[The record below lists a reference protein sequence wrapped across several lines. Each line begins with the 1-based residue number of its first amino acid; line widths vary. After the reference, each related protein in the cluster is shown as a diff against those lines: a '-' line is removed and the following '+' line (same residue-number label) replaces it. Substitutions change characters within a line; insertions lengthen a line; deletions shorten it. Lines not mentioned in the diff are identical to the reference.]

1 MDNLK
6 KKLCDFLIENEMVE
20 ENDVIRHSYS
30 THRMNNF
37 RKQNSDNNLSPTLD
51 TRCDCLGIAVKGENM
66 NSLRI
71 RKLTPRETWKLMGFD
86 DSDYDKVKNIN
97 SKAQLYK
104 QAGNSIVVNVL
115 VEILRELLKN
125 EMEGAKEI

>member
-6 KKLCDFLIENEMVE
+6 KKLCNFLIENEMVE

-115 VEILRELLKN
+115 VEILRELLKSEMKGAN
-125 EMEGAKEI
+125 EI

>member
-6 KKLCDFLIENEMVE
+6 KKLCNFLIENEMVE

-51 TRCDCLGIAVKGENM
+51 TRCDCLGIAVKGESM

-115 VEILRELLKN
+115 VEILRELLKS
-125 EMEGAKEI
+125 EMKGAKEI

>member
-6 KKLCDFLIENEMVE
+6 KKLCNFLIENEMVE

-86 DSDYDKVKNIN
+86 NSDFDKVKNIN

-125 EMEGAKEI
+125 EMKGAKEI

>member
-86 DSDYDKVKNIN
+86 DSDFDKVKNIN

>member
-6 KKLCDFLIENEMVE
+6 KKLCNFLIENEMVE

-86 DSDYDKVKNIN
+86 NSDFDKVKNIN

>member
-1 MDNLK
+1 
-6 KKLCDFLIENEMVE
+6 MVE

-37 RKQNSDNNLSPTLD
+37 RKQSSDNNISPTLD

-71 RKLTPRETWKLMGFD
+71 RKLTPSEAWKLMGFD
-86 DSDYDKVKNIN
+86 SSDYDKVKDIN
-97 SKAQLYK
+97 SKAQLYR

-115 VEILRELLKN
+115 VEILRELLK
-125 EMEGAKEI
+125 EEIK

>member
-6 KKLCDFLIENEMVE
+6 KKLCNFLIENEMVE

-51 TRCDCLGIAVKGENM
+51 TRCDCLGIAVKGANM

-86 DSDYDKVKNIN
+86 DSDFDKVKNIN

-125 EMEGAKEI
+125 EMKGANEI

>member
-6 KKLCDFLIENEMVE
+6 KKLCNFLIENEMVE

-86 DSDYDKVKNIN
+86 DSDFDKVKNIN

>member
-6 KKLCDFLIENEMVE
+6 KKLCNFLIENEMVE

-86 DSDYDKVKNIN
+86 DSDFDKVKNIN

-125 EMEGAKEI
+125 EMKGAKEI

>member
-86 DSDYDKVKNIN
+86 NSDFDKVKNIN

-125 EMEGAKEI
+125 EMKGAKEI

>member
-6 KKLCDFLIENEMVE
+6 KKLCNFLIENEMVE

-30 THRMNNF
+30 THRINNF

-86 DSDYDKVKNIN
+86 NSDFDKVKNIN

>member
-115 VEILRELLKN
+115 VEILRELLKS
-125 EMEGAKEI
+125 EMKGAKEI

>member
-6 KKLCDFLIENEMVE
+6 KKLCNFLIENEMVG

-86 DSDYDKVKNIN
+86 DSDFDKVKNIN

>member
-86 DSDYDKVKNIN
+86 DSDFDKVKNIN

-125 EMEGAKEI
+125 EKEGAKEI

>member
-86 DSDYDKVKNIN
+86 NSDFDKVKNIN

>member
-6 KKLCDFLIENEMVE
+6 KKLCNFLIENEMVE

-115 VEILRELLKN
+115 VEILRELLKS
-125 EMEGAKEI
+125 EMKGAKEI

>member
-6 KKLCDFLIENEMVE
+6 RKLCNFLIENEMVE

-30 THRMNNF
+30 TNRMNHF
-37 RKQNSDNNLSPTLD
+37 RKQSSNNNISPTLD
-51 TRCDCLGIAVKGENM
+51 TRCDCLGITVKGENM

-71 RKLTPRETWKLMGFD
+71 RKLTPRETWRLMGFD
-86 DSDYDKVKNIN
+86 DSDYEKVKDIN
-97 SKAQLYK
+97 SKAQLYR

-125 EMEGAKEI
+125 EEKGVREI